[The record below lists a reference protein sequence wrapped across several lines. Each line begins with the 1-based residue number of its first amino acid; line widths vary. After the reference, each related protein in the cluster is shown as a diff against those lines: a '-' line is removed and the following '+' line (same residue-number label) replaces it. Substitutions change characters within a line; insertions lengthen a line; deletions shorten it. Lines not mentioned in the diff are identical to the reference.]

1 MKKVSTIVGGSIGL
15 LFSILDSVVSYSDTA
30 PIDEYGIS
38 IISWQ
43 FFIKKMLVY
52 ILIGGGLGW
61 LIGFIVDKLKRSK
74 N

>member
-1 MKKVSTIVGGSIGL
+1 MKKVLTIVGGSIGL

-43 FFIKKMLVY
+43 FFIKKILVY

-61 LIGFIVDKLKRSK
+61 LIGFIVDKLKK
-74 N
+74 NKN

>member
-15 LFSILDSVVSYSDTA
+15 LFAILDSVVSYSDTA

>member
-43 FFIKKMLVY
+43 FFIKKILVY

>member
-43 FFIKKMLVY
+43 FFIKKMVVY

>member
-1 MKKVSTIVGGSIGL
+1 MKKVLTIVGGSIGL

-30 PIDEYGIS
+30 PIGEYGIS

-43 FFIKKMLVY
+43 FFIKKILVY

>member
-43 FFIKKMLVY
+43 FFIKKILVY

-61 LIGFIVDKLKRSK
+61 LIGFIVDKLKRNK

>member
-43 FFIKKMLVY
+43 FIIKKMLVY

>member
-43 FFIKKMLVY
+43 FFIKKMVVY

-61 LIGFIVDKLKRSK
+61 LIGFIVDKLKRNK

>member
-1 MKKVSTIVGGSIGL
+1 MKKVLTIVGGSIGL

-43 FFIKKMLVY
+43 FFIKKMVVY

>member
-1 MKKVSTIVGGSIGL
+1 MKKVLTIVGGSIGL

-43 FFIKKMLVY
+43 FFIKKMVVY

-61 LIGFIVDKLKRSK
+61 LIGFIVDKLKRNK

>member
-43 FFIKKMLVY
+43 FFIKKMVVY

-61 LIGFIVDKLKRSK
+61 LIGFIVDKLNK

>member
-1 MKKVSTIVGGSIGL
+1 MKKALTTVGGGIGL

-30 PIDEYGIS
+30 PIDEYGMS

-43 FFIKKMLVY
+43 FFIKKILVY

-61 LIGFIVDKLKRSK
+61 LIGFIVDKLKRNK

>member
-1 MKKVSTIVGGSIGL
+1 MKKVSTIVGGGIGL

-43 FFIKKMLVY
+43 FFIKKILVY